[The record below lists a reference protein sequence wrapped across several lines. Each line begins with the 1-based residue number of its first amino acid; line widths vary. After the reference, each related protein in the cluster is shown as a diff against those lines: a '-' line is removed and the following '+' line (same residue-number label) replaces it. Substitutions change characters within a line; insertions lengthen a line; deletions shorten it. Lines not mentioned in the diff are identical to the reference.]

1 MDILITGGTGFI
13 GSGLKDSLLEQGH
26 SLVIL
31 SRQAKPGIRNCR
43 YIERLD
49 ELADDTAVDAIINL
63 AGASLAGRRWT
74 TSYKEE
80 IVASRLDTT
89 RALVGLCGRLQRP
102 PKVLLSASAIG
113 YYGPRDSN
121 KIDEEEPSG
130 NCFSSILCEKWEA
143 EASAAQSLGVRVCYL
158 RFGVVLD
165 RDGGAMTEMARPF
178 RFGLA
183 NWIGSG
189 EQWLSWIHR
198 SDAVAA
204 IEWLLQHPDASG
216 AFNVT
221 APEPVTSKGFCAAMK
236 RKTRTFLT
244 LPMPATAMRLLV
256 GEMADEL
263 LITGQGVVPA
273 RLQEAGFTFRYA
285 TIDAALDDIIAG

>member
-1 MDILITGGTGFI
+1 MNILITGGTGFI
-13 GSGLKDSLLEQGH
+13 GSALNLSLLEQGH

-31 SRQAKPGIRNCR
+31 SRQAAPSVPNCR
-43 YIERLD
+43 YIARLD
-49 ELADDTAVDAIINL
+49 ELADDADVAAIINL

-74 TSYKEE
+74 AAYKEE
-80 IVASRLDTT
+80 IFSSRLETT
-89 RALVGLCGRLQRP
+89 RALVQLCGRLQRP

-113 YYGPRDSN
+113 YYGPRESN

-130 NCFSSILCEKWEA
+130 DCFSSKLCEKWEA
-143 EASAAQSLGVRVCYL
+143 EANAAERLGVRVCCL

-165 RDGGAMTEMARPF
+165 REGGAMTEMARPF
-178 RFGLA
+178 KFGLA

-198 SDAVAA
+198 TDAVAA
-204 IEWLLQHPDASG
+204 IEWLRQHSDASG

-221 APEPVTSKGFCAAMK
+221 APEPLTSKGFCEAMK

-244 LPMPATAMRLLV
+244 LPMPAAAMRLLV

-273 RLQEAGFTFRYA
+273 RLQDAGFTFRYA
-285 TIDAALDDIIAG
+285 TIDAALDDIVAR

>member
-1 MDILITGGTGFI
+1 MDVLITGGTGFI
-13 GSGLKDSLLEQGH
+13 GSALKLSLLEQGH

-31 SRQAKPGIRNCR
+31 SRQATPSVPNCR
-43 YIERLD
+43 YIARLD
-49 ELADDTAVDAIINL
+49 ELADDTDVDAIINL

-74 TSYKEE
+74 AAYKEE
-80 IVASRLDTT
+80 IVASRLEIT
-89 RALVGLCGRLQRP
+89 RALVQLCGRLRRP
-102 PKVLLSASAIG
+102 PTVLLSASAIG
-113 YYGPRDSN
+113 YYGPRESN

-130 NCFSSILCEKWEA
+130 NCFSSKLCKKWEA
-143 EASAAQSLGVRVCYL
+143 EASAAESLGVRVCCL

-165 RDGGAMTEMARPF
+165 REGGAMTEMARPF
-178 RFGLA
+178 KFGLA

-198 SDAVAA
+198 TDAVAA
-204 IEWLLQHPDASG
+204 IEWLLQHSDASG

-221 APEPVTSKGFCAAMK
+221 APEPVTSKGFCEAMK

-244 LPMPATAMRLLV
+244 LPMPAAAMRLLV

-273 RLQEAGFTFRYA
+273 RLQDAGFAFRYA
-285 TIDAALDDIIAG
+285 TIDAALDDIVAR